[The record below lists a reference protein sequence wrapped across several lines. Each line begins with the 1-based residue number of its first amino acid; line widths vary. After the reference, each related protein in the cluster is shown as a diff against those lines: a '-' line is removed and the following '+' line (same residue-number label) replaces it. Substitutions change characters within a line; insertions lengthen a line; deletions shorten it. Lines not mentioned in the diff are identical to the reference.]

1 MGGSAEPGPC
11 TRPSGGRV
19 SVDELARRKGVQPI
33 RSFDDLACDGIFE
46 TDEELDEFLTY
57 LAEKH
62 RPGTASSRGDQ
73 GSRRPRGTAEV
84 PVPVKQTAPAATTLS
99 R

>member
-1 MGGSAEPGPC
+1 MGPADAMEAVMGGSAEPGPC

-46 TDEELDEFLTY
+46 TDEELGEFLVWVAVERHAN
-57 LAEKH
+57 LA
-62 RPGTASSRGDQ
+62 
-73 GSRRPRGTAEV
+73 
-84 PVPVKQTAPAATTLS
+84 
-99 R
+99 